1 MLNNE
6 LLNELKIMIEVKL
19 KKNNMI
25 FVFFIDSILNT
36 TEARKT
42 KFIKC
47 VKMNYSVFVKK
58 IALNLNYLNKKK
70 KIVAK

>member
-1 MLNNE
+1 
-6 LLNELKIMIEVKL
+6 
-19 KKNNMI
+19 MI

>member
-1 MLNNE
+1 
-6 LLNELKIMIEVKL
+6 
-19 KKNNMI
+19 MI

-47 VKMNYSVFVKK
+47 VKINYSVKK